1 LAASNAVVRV
11 AEAWVWMTRVACAAI
26 QELQSCRD
34 DPGVISGGAVTE
46 GDWMTKVTYGDDQ
59 GVVIA
64 TIEAPEV
71 IKDQLFDAYL
81 AKTPWLLNSR
91 WYAIRGILVS
101 PARAEFQ
108 EIRVTITFLHWDE
121 SGE

>member
-1 LAASNAVVRV
+1 
-11 AEAWVWMTRVACAAI
+11 
-26 QELQSCRD
+26 
-34 DPGVISGGAVTE
+34 
-46 GDWMTKVTYGDDQ
+46 MTKVTYGDDQ